1 MFKLWCSSF
10 GSTQGPIYIC
20 SAHRNQWDSVNCIL
34 NRCPFCLMFMNHEF
48 KKLEQN
54 RIRGACLYLFS
65 LDPLKLFQRWS
76 IYVVLSSF
84 SQVGALLVWYWS
96 LENFISSKHDIQFIT
111 FGSSW
116 CFWICLSYFNST
128 YPFEWWSSSAEDSP
142 NHTEMTSL

>member
-1 MFKLWCSSF
+1 
-10 GSTQGPIYIC
+10 
-20 SAHRNQWDSVNCIL
+20 
-34 NRCPFCLMFMNHEF
+34 MNHEF

-111 FGSSW
+111 FGWSW
-116 CFWICLSYFNST
+116 CFGYACHISTPPIHLNGDPVLLKIPQTTQKWHLCREQICITQWYWSHQCWHHHHHPRQSW
-128 YPFEWWSSSAEDSP
+128 EWNLQSSC
-142 NHTEMTSL
+142 